1 MKKKH
6 YLLSIILTL
15 TFSWFLAT
23 IFIDFFA
30 VPNVFR
36 TVSTRAE
43 AASLGVIIFS
53 KFNLIECILA
63 TILVFVSLRLLLQKL
78 VTRKTFILPII
89 FLIIFPITY
98 TFIFSPNI
106 KFYNNQKIEL
116 GEDTQTQEKLD
127 LYHKLYVRADSAKL
141 LALLYVIV
149 YSNILMLAKED

>member
-6 YLLSIILTL
+6 YILTLILTL

-23 IFIDFFA
+23 IFVDFFA

-43 AASLGVIIFS
+43 AASLGVILFS
-53 KFNLIECILA
+53 KFNFIECLLA
-63 TILVFVSLRLLLQKL
+63 FGLAACAIGLYFKKL
-78 VTRKTFILPII
+78 ITRKIFILPII

-106 KFYNNQKIEL
+106 KYYNDQKIEL
-116 GEDTQTQEKLD
+116 GENEAVQEKLD
-127 LYHKLYVRADSAKL
+127 LYHKLYVRADSVKL
-141 LALLYVIV
+141 LALLYVII
-149 YSNILMLAKED
+149 YSNILLLAKED